1 MWVTWV
7 AVWDRVGRR
16 LTSWDRT
23 ALRLLLSPRDAIKI
37 KETPECKFNKRSL
50 MKRVCIWVSIILGR
64 RWAHVGLNRI
74 KITCI
79 FNASYCWYK
88 GRSHVTKLL
97 PVYLSEEGMIS
108 DQHRVRESV
117 FFTDN
122 PRLHKGARP
131 WTRTSVRYLE
141 CMCMRQDHLLRLKR
155 SLGGKR
161 RLADDH
167 LE

>member
-1 MWVTWV
+1 MVQIQGV
-7 AVWDRVGRR
+7 
-16 LTSWDRT
+16 
-23 ALRLLLSPRDAIKI
+23 
-37 KETPECKFNKRSL
+37 F
-50 MKRVCIWVSIILGR
+50 SILK
-64 RWAHVGLNRI
+64 VL
-74 KITCI
+74 
-79 FNASYCWYK
+79 Y
-88 GRSHVTKLL
+88 
-97 PVYLSEEGMIS
+97 
-108 DQHRVRESV
+108 RESV

-141 CMCMRQDHLLRLKR
+141 CMCMLNRRLSISANKAEAHRQDHLLRLKR